1 MNGFRKLL
9 VVVIICMLIIT
20 IAANLI
26 LINNNEGGEGRPYRV
41 EAERIAYDM
50 EQGKEID
57 LSKYKYITGISRFE
71 AQPVSDKDIL
81 QPGSDKDILQPGS
94 DKDLSSTG
102 QYAEDYFGG
111 DSDYLIK
118 IIDGTW
124 YRFDYKSTNENG
136 IDKTIII
143 LNVILGVIFIFV
155 ISLLMYMKIK
165 ILGPFAK
172 MEKLPTELAK
182 GNITAPIEAEKNKYF
197 GNFIWGLNLL
207 REKLEKGKQ
216 QDLESK
222 KNNKSL
228 ILSLSHDIKTPLGI
242 IELNSKALERG
253 LYDNDKEKKDRIA
266 GVINEKCS
274 EIKSYVDQI
283 IKASKDDVLEL
294 EVRNSEFYLS
304 GVVNNIKTVYT
315 DKLEL
320 LSTEFRISAFSDCM
334 LKGDCDRAI
343 EVIQNLME
351 NAIKYGDKKEIE
363 LSFSREEN
371 SQLISVSNTGCTLED
386 TELPHIFDSF
396 WRGSNTGS
404 NSGSGLGLYICK
416 QLMNRMNGDI
426 FAEIKGG
433 KMVVTAVFGM
443 A

>member
-1 MNGFRKLL
+1 MKSFRRLL
-9 VVVIICMLIIT
+9 VIVIACMAVII

-26 LINNNEGGEGRPYRV
+26 LIHNNEGDEGRPYRV
-41 EAERIAYDM
+41 EAGRIAYDI

-57 LSKYKYITGISRFE
+57 LSGYKYVKAVAKIETLNDYS
-71 AQPVSDKDIL
+71 
-81 QPGSDKDILQPGS
+81 GSDS
-94 DKDLSSTG
+94 DHLVKVING
-102 QYAEDYFGG
+102 E
-111 DSDYLIK
+111 I
-118 IIDGTW
+118 
-124 YRFDYKSTNENG
+124 YRFDYTVSAASFNG
-136 IDKTIII
+136 KELAIVNIC
-143 LNVILGVIFIFV
+143 LGTVFIF
-155 ISLLMYMKIK
+155 LLLILLYIRRRIIK
-165 ILGPFAK
+165 PFNR
-172 MEKLPTELAK
+172 MTELPVELAK

-197 GNFIWGLNLL
+197 GDYIWGMNLL
-207 REKLEKGKQ
+207 REKLAKDRQ

-266 GVINEKCS
+266 GVINEKCI

-294 EVRNSEFYLS
+294 DVNNKEFYLS
-304 GVVNNIKTVYT
+304 EILNSIKYVYL

-320 LSTEFRISAFSDCM
+320 LQTKFSIGAYSECM
-334 LKGDCDRAI
+334 LKGDPDRAV
-343 EVIQNLME
+343 EVIQNLLE
-351 NAIKYGDKKEIE
+351 NAIKYGDGKEVSIT
-363 LSFSREEN
+363 FSREEN
-371 SQLISVSNTGCTLED
+371 SQLISVVNTGCTLKD

-396 WRGSNTGS
+396 WRGSNTGA
-404 NSGSGLGLYICK
+404 NAGSGLGLYICR
-416 QLMNRMNGDI
+416 QLMNRMGGDI
-426 FAEIKGG
+426 FAEIKDQ